1 MMKRLFAGRFIRSI
15 GYLLSVNL
23 VALLFFFGL
32 RVALFIATDYD
43 FPKEISEDYAL
54 QSVAFLRGLWFDNV
68 IACYILLL
76 PLAVFW
82 IAGWFGYTARWLYRS
97 SAFFFIF
104 FYSLCFIISAANI
117 PYFAYFFKP
126 INSSIFNWFDYAGTT
141 AGMVFGETSYYFP
154 IALGLAAIA
163 AFAYITL
170 RLSRTFFLLSRNA
183 APPANRWK
191 ATAFTFVTGA
201 ALIGLCFF
209 GIRGRRGYNPIK
221 VSQAYYCND
230 AFLNQLGIN
239 PVFNLMTSAIDD
251 NRKENRLLHLM
262 AEDEAIARVQTLL
275 GRKGMDGI
283 SPIARRV
290 EADSLP
296 TRRNVVV
303 ILMESMSAHLMQTF
317 GHETSLTP
325 FLDSLWQQSLSFSHF
340 YSSGIH
346 TNHGMYSSL
355 YSFPAMMK
363 RNAMKGSVIPVYS
376 GLPTVLKE
384 NGYHN
389 MFFMTHESQYD
400 NMNAFFRTNG
410 FDDIYSQ
417 ENYPA
422 DKVVNGFGVQDDFL
436 FQYALPVLDRQAQS
450 GQPFFSVLLTISN
463 HPPYII
469 PPYFHPRSRT
479 TEEQIVE
486 YADWSIRNFMTEALK
501 RPWADNTL
509 FVLLGDHGKLV
520 GTPECESPGHSSA
533 HRGRLRWAG
542 GFGPD
547 PFGPVRHRLRAKRF
561 RCGFAE
567 REASLYVF
575 HSRQPHRCE
584 GLVTPV
590 PLLSGHAT
598 GNPIPHGGYDCTGCR
613 GRPGFPRHE
622 AIRFCHAPM
631 CRGTGATATNPQPSS
646 RGQAVESGF
655 GSLLPEFDILSKS
668 QIQAYEN
675 VVFAALL
682 DKRHKYAILMCLPI
696 NKKSACT
703 RSGFHSDI
711 RHAQPSASPWKSV
724 SIRRVIMAKRHTDD
738 DIFRSPNRGKNG
750 LFLLSFHPFLGIRPR
765 FYPPCET
772 VLRQMIFHSPANEKF
787 SSSW

>member
-1 MMKRLFAGRFIRSI
+1 MKRLFAGRFIRSI
-15 GYLLSVNL
+15 GYLLSVHL

-141 AGMVFGETSYYFP
+141 AGMVFGETS

-191 ATAFTFVTGA
+191 AAALTFVAGA

-283 SPIARRV
+283 SPIAHRV

-520 GTPECESPGHSSA
+520 GTPECESPQSYNHIPLMIYGRDIAPRIVDAYGGQVDLAPTLLGLLGIGYVQNDFGVDLLKEKRPYMYFTADNLIGVRDSS
-533 HRGRLRWAG
+533 RL
-542 GFGPD
+542 FLYFPD
-547 PFGPVRHRLRAKRF
+547 TQQEIRYRTEGMTVQTAEDDPVF
-561 RCGFAE
+561 RDMKQYGFAMLQCAE
-567 REASLYVF
+567 VLVQ
-575 HSRQPHRCE
+575 RQQTLNH
-584 GLVTPV
+584 
-590 PLLSGHAT
+590 
-598 GNPIPHGGYDCTGCR
+598 PHG
-613 GRPGFPRHE
+613 
-622 AIRFCHAPM
+622 
-631 CRGTGATATNPQPSS
+631 
-646 RGQAVESGF
+646 
-655 GSLLPEFDILSKS
+655 
-668 QIQAYEN
+668 
-675 VVFAALL
+675 
-682 DKRHKYAILMCLPI
+682 DKR
-696 NKKSACT
+696 
-703 RSGFHSDI
+703 
-711 RHAQPSASPWKSV
+711 
-724 SIRRVIMAKRHTDD
+724 
-738 DIFRSPNRGKNG
+738 
-750 LFLLSFHPFLGIRPR
+750 
-765 FYPPCET
+765 
-772 VLRQMIFHSPANEKF
+772 
-787 SSSW
+787 